1 MLTFVPTFLA
11 QVQLD
16 QEYKL
21 NPNTGTTVAQAFG
34 KPADFINILLPNI
47 YIAAGLVILFL
58 LVFGGL
64 SIIMSS
70 GDSKGVDK
78 GKQAITAAAI
88 GFLIIFTSYWLIQI
102 IELLTGVK
110 ILSPNL

>member
-1 MLTFVPTFLA
+1 MLPTLLA
-11 QVQLD
+11 VNLGD
-16 QEYKL
+16 EYKL
-21 NPNTGTTVAQAFG
+21 NPKADTTVAEFFG
-34 KPADFINILLPNI
+34 KPAQFLNVLLPNV

-78 GKQAITAAAI
+78 GKQALTSAAI
-88 GFLIIFTSYWLIQI
+88 GFMIVFTSYWLIQLL
-102 IELLTGVK
+102 ELLTGVK
-110 ILSPNL
+110 ILSPSNL